1 MEYIDSE
8 GATSDEALRKV
19 LSKVGLEPQSVRY
32 EVISHGGPTSRA
44 RVRVWIEPKEVQ
56 EAKEVIKEFL
66 KKMGVRAKID
76 FLLLEKKHY
85 RVNLRTR
92 SWDRVL
98 IGKGGETLRSLE
110 HLMNLILRRCRV
122 RIQMDLDISGYRE
135 RQRQFHLNKALAIA
149 VRVKETGQEMTLDT
163 VPPDQRHYI
172 REALRLDPD
181 IRVYTAGRGKETCL
195 VVAPRKPKSGTL

>member
-8 GATSDEALRKV
+8 GTTPDEALRKV
-19 LSKVGLEPQSVRY
+19 LSKVGLEPRGVRY
-32 EVISHGGPTSRA
+32 EILAHGGATSRA

-66 KKMGVRAKID
+66 KKLGVRARVD

-85 RVNLRTR
+85 RENLRTR

-98 IGKGGETLRSLE
+98 IGRGGETLRSLE
-110 HLMNLILRRCRV
+110 HLINLMLRRRSV
-122 RIQMDLDISGYRE
+122 RIEMDLDISGYRE
-135 RQRQFHLNKALAIA
+135 KQRKLNLNKALAIA

-172 REALRLDPD
+172 REVLKLDPD
-181 IRVYTAGRGKETCL
+181 IRVYTAGRGRETCL
-195 VVAPRKPKSGTL
+195 VVAPRKPKPGA

>member
-1 MEYIDSE
+1 MEYIDAE
-8 GATSDEALRKV
+8 GATPDEALRKV
-19 LSKVGLEPQSVRY
+19 LSKVGLEPKGVRY
-32 EVISHGGPTSRA
+32 EILAHGGGASRA

-66 KKMGVRAKID
+66 KRVGARAKVD
-76 FLLLEKKHY
+76 FLLIEKKHY

-98 IGKGGETLRSLE
+98 IGRGGETLRCLE
-110 HLMNLILRRCRV
+110 HLLNLILRRSKV

-135 RQRQFHLNKALAIA
+135 RQRQFHLNKAFAVA

-163 VPPDQRHYI
+163 IPPDQRHYI
-172 REALRLDPD
+172 REVLKLDPE
-181 IRVYTAGRGKETCL
+181 IKVYTAGRGRDICL
-195 VVAPRKPKSGTL
+195 VVAPRKPKPGE